1 VALASIAVGFL
12 YLFIVPPGLPSDE
25 PSHWATVQFFLHHA
39 AIPVLGHPG
48 VTYEAQQGPVAYVV
62 DAAILNVARGV
73 GMSPRAAFDAVR
85 AVGLAELAVASVI
98 LYAIVR
104 RLRVRPVV
112 VAAAVAFFA
121 VNPMLLT
128 MSASVQND
136 GLALVCAFA
145 ALLATLEWL
154 SENPSSAVAAGIGVV
169 AGLAI
174 LTKLTAAFIVPAI
187 VAWLAWRHRR
197 TAIQPIVGM
206 LLAVAVTSGWW
217 FVRNVVL
224 YGDPTA
230 AKAVSR
236 AGVTFPPYHVQ
247 GVGAAG
253 HIAEEVVTYL
263 WLPTEYLRNYFHASS
278 SIKLAVVAL
287 TALILAASLPRL
299 RQIGFPGLILTSG
312 VVTVVGWLLIYL
324 FFQAGSPRLAYTA
337 LPLWIALLAV
347 SLDRL
352 SSRTVVIMASLILV
366 GLNIWTLSNISRVKH
381 PPRLVSDGP
390 PYVSALGHVILRV
403 E

>member
-1 VALASIAVGFL
+1 VGLL

-25 PSHWATVQFFLHHA
+25 PSHWTTVRFFLHHA

-48 VTYEAQQGPVAYVV
+48 VTYEAQQGPVAYVL
-62 DAAILNVARGV
+62 DAAILDVAQGFGV
-73 GMSPRAAFDAVR
+73 SSRAAFDAVR
-85 AVGLAELAVASVI
+85 AVGLAELAVATVI

-104 RLRVRPVV
+104 RLRVKPVV
-112 VAAAVAFFA
+112 AAAAVAFFA
-121 VNPMLLT
+121 VNPMLLA

-136 GLALVCAFA
+136 TLALVFAFA
-145 ALLATLEWL
+145 ALLASLEWL
-154 SENPSSAVAAGIGVV
+154 SESPSSTTAAGIGVV
-169 AGLAI
+169 TGLAI

-197 TAIQPIVGM
+197 TAIQPIVGF
-206 LLAVAVTSGWW
+206 LVAVVATSGWW

-236 AGVTFPPYHVQ
+236 TGVTFPPYQISGLGSV
-247 GVGAAG
+247 G

-299 RQIGFPGLILTSG
+299 RQIGFLGLILTSG
-312 VVTVVGWLLIYL
+312 AVTVVAWLLMYL

-352 SSRTVVIMASLILV
+352 SGRTVVITTTLILA
-366 GLNIWTLSNISRVKH
+366 GLNIWTLSNISRVK
-381 PPRLVSDGP
+381 PPLRLVSEGIPLFWAD
-390 PYVSALGHVILRV
+390 STVILPV